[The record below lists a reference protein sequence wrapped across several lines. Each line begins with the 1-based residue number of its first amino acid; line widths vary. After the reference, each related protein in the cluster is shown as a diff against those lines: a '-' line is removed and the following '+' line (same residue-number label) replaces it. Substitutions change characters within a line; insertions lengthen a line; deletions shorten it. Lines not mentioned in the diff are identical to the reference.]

1 VKNDVMVGMDL
12 QSADYQKAKTLMAV
26 VCSTL

>member
-1 VKNDVMVGMDL
+1 LLIVGMDL
-12 QSADYQKAKTLMAV
+12 QSADYETAKALLAL